1 MIAGSL
7 EIQLLANVA
16 RLQQDMDA
24 ARGAVD
30 RATRAMGTSVQ
41 VLRSAFVGLGSAMTL
56 GVALNWIKGSIDQL
70 DDLNDAAARTGLSI
84 GEISKYQQLATAY
97 GRDYEQIQAAIVRVT
112 SQMGDKTST
121 TAQALAA
128 LGIKTR
134 DAIGNLRNGGD
145 VMGDI
150 AKTLD
155 KFRDGSNKVA
165 IAQALMGKNGAAMLP
180 FLKDYIDHFDEMKAV
195 SEAAAQKANDFND
208 RLGEL
213 KLAAQNAGQN
223 MATALLPAATRF
235 VTAMVDATHAVGK
248 TGDEIDNFAQD
259 TGLLSWANSTAV
271 GVARLVDVIST
282 IPKAAEAV
290 KGSFDVVG
298 QDISTGLFKSGANY
312 LQFLF
317 PKSAGALKST
327 VDDLVAQRKAVLDEA
342 NKRYA
347 DLWSGQGN
355 KYEQAVL
362 NSIAVQQGQQMRDPR
377 LEALMGNLGS
387 GGDKPNAPKLS
398 TKSNSALADAKRLL
412 EQFEQLQAQING
424 KSAGLDSGFYK
435 SLELIATQGAKAGLT
450 LQQIIN
456 LQGKYIQQQPFAV
469 QLEQEKAKAA
479 QTALDLQLKAAQAQ
493 LDVQSKLRA
502 AQGLPQSRAD
512 IARQYDD
519 QRSLFIAQG
528 NTSALGSLDK
538 LINTQAAQAQ
548 FEALSKTWQQA
559 TGGMTAALDLLKAK
573 ADSGLITQQAY
584 AQSVADL
591 QKQVSPSLAALLPQL
606 QSVAGALGP
615 EAQATVQQ
623 YAAALVRLQ
632 NQVNPVLQALGNS
645 IETNFGNAFADM
657 VTGAKSAKEA
667 FSSMATSILSD
678 MARLFAQRAASN
690 LIGSLF
696 GGFGGGAVSLN
707 AAGGI
712 YNSPSLSAYSGTVVD
727 KPTLFAFAHGAGL
740 MGEAGAEAILPLRRG
755 SDGKLGV
762 QAQGAATQSISV
774 SVAVDARGT
783 QVSSDSAQGQK
794 VGVQLANVVKAV
806 IINEMRPGGALA
818 GVK

>member
-1 MIAGSL
+1 MALPGVQFQISADVIRLRQDLDKAQAQIDAFARAG
-7 EIQLLANVA
+7 
-16 RLQQDMDA
+16 
-24 ARGAVD
+24 
-30 RATRAMGTSVQ
+30 GTAIGT
-41 VLRSAFVGLGSAMTL
+41 LREAFIGLGSAVTL
-56 GVALNWIKGSIDQL
+56 GALIAGIKGSIDTLDALGDASQATGASIENLSKTQKVAATYGHDFASVQAAVSRAVQGMIDPASSGAHALQALGISGKTAAGGLRDPIDVLLDVARNLGQYQDSAEKVALVTDLLGRNGAALLPMLNDMADHFDDVGAASAAASQQAQDFNDSVGRLQQQVRDLGQDVATQLLPSLSDSVELLGSMGSAADTTRGQTTGLQAAMTAFNVVLETAIVLGRNVSYVFEQAGNEIGGIAAQIGAVMQGNFGGVSAIRQQMQADAAAARQKLDML
-70 DDLNDAAARTGLSI
+70 DDLTLKTREYQQAQRDLANTADPRFDKQYATGSSSLSYTGDAEAKAKAAA
-84 GEISKYQQLATAY
+84 
-97 GRDYEQIQAAIVRVT
+97 
-112 SQMGDKTST
+112 
-121 TAQALAA
+121 
-128 LGIKTR
+128 
-134 DAIGNLRNGGD
+134 
-145 VMGDI
+145 
-150 AKTLD
+150 AK
-155 KFRDGSNKVA
+155 
-165 IAQALMGKNGAAMLP
+165 
-180 FLKDYIDHFDEMKAV
+180 
-195 SEAAAQKANDFND
+195 AAAQKA
-208 RLGEL
+208 
-213 KLAAQNAGQN
+213 
-223 MATALLPAATRF
+223 
-235 VTAMVDATHAVGK
+235 
-248 TGDEIDNFAQD
+248 
-259 TGLLSWANSTAV
+259 
-271 GVARLVDVIST
+271 
-282 IPKAAEAV
+282 
-290 KGSFDVVG
+290 
-298 QDISTGLFKSGANY
+298 
-312 LQFLF
+312 
-317 PKSAGALKST
+317 
-327 VDDLVAQRKAVLDEA
+327 
-342 NKRYA
+342 
-347 DLWSGQGN
+347 
-355 KYEQAVL
+355 
-362 NSIAVQQGQQMRDPR
+362 
-377 LEALMGNLGS
+377 
-387 GGDKPNAPKLS
+387 
-398 TKSNSALADAKRLL
+398 LADAQRTAQ
-412 EQFEQLQAQING
+412 QFAQLQDQIMG
-424 KSAGLDSGFYK
+424 KSADVEPKFYDN
-435 SLELIATQGAKAGLT
+435 LRLIATQGAKAGLT
-450 LQQIIN
+450 LQQIIA
-456 LQGKYIQQQPFAV
+456 LQGQYIQQQPFAIK
-469 QLEQEKAKAA
+469 LEQDKTKAA

-493 LDVQSKLRA
+493 LDVESKLRA

-667 FSSMATSILSD
+667 FSGMATSILSD

-707 AAGGI
+707 AAGGV
-712 YNSPSLSAYSGTVVD
+712 YASPSLSAYSGTVVD